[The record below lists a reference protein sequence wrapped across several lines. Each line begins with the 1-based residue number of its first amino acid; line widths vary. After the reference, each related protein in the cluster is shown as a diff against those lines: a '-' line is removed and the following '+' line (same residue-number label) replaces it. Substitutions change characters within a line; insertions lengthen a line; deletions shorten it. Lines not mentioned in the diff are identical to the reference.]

1 MSAQPPRA
9 LLARA
14 RTSRRGRLWLLAVLF
29 LAAAPGR
36 TLAAEAASPL
46 VLATVG
52 DARALPERLLGGSA
66 EAFFEHLIDNPV
78 KTGLLAAMHL
88 AFTRFPGGTQSN
100 YYDWKRGLIFVTAYP
115 NSSAYTSYWAGLA
128 PQIASVFPA
137 GISLEQYKVFSDTLG
152 AEIVMVPNLEAASVA
167 DQVAWFQRLAAAGAV
182 PAHIELGNEF
192 YIAMEGDPNVEARW
206 PDEPTTMAIS
216 KQYLD
221 GFRTYLPPA
230 VRVAVQAAPGP
241 FGMGQND
248 RGQFWDRIRQW
259 NLDLH
264 PESWFDAVTIH
275 LYPRLEEVT
284 GDPNANYEPVTAQLA
299 LRNFAAMMAR
309 HDDGTDETLA
319 DIESRVPGKEIWI
332 TEWNP
337 RGGQIWVAGQTDPVT
352 PALALHLVTR
362 MVLACL
368 RHPSVTMNLY
378 FMLNFLTSTPYGA
391 FVPDGSSFA
400 PLPATVA
407 FGWLCEA
414 ANGGATFQRVVEAGG
429 ARIPGG
435 GSKPETYAAIEGAI
449 FRAAGQATLIVQ
461 NAASEARSY
470 DMTSDAGGVAPSLV
484 ETLSMPELADTARR
498 AAQVARVSPS
508 LAVTLAPYSVTRL
521 VWEAPARVPRKHL
534 HSTGR

>member
-1 MSAQPPRA
+1 MSAPPPQA
-9 LLARA
+9 SLARA
-14 RTSRRGRLWLLAVLF
+14 RRSRRGSLWLLALLF
-29 LAAAPGR
+29 LAASVDRA
-36 TLAAEAASPL
+36 LAAEAGSPL

-52 DARALPERLLGGSA
+52 DERGLPERLLGGSA

-78 KTGLLAAMHL
+78 KTGLLASMHL

-100 YYDWKRGLIFVTAYP
+100 YYDWKRGLIFVTAYS

-128 PQIASVFPA
+128 PQIASLFPA

-152 AEIVMVPNLEAASVA
+152 AEIVMVPNLETASVA
-167 DQVAWFQRLAAAGAV
+167 DQVAWFQRLAAAGVV
-182 PAHIELGNEF
+182 PSHIELGNEF

-206 PDEPTTMAIS
+206 PDEPTTMALS

-230 VRVAVQAAPGP
+230 ARVAVQAAPGP
-241 FGMGQND
+241 FGMGRND
-248 RGQFWDRIRQW
+248 RGAFWDRMRQW
-259 NLDLH
+259 NVDLH

-284 GDPNANYEPVTAQLA
+284 GDPNANYEPVTTQLA
-299 LRNFAAMMAR
+299 LRNFAALMAR

-319 DIESRVPGKEIWI
+319 DIEGRVPGKEIWI

-368 RHPSVTMNLY
+368 RHLSVTMNLY

-435 GSKPETYAAIEGAI
+435 GSKSESYAAIEGAI
-449 FRAAGQATLIVQ
+449 FRAAGQVTLIVQ
-461 NAASEARSY
+461 NAGSVARSY
-470 DMTSDAGGVAPSLV
+470 DLTSDTSGIAPSLI
-484 ETLSMPELADTARR
+484 ETLSMPDLADTARR

-508 LAVTLAPYSVTRL
+508 LAVTLAPYSVTRV
-521 VWEAPARVPRKHL
+521 VWQAPGRVPRKHL
-534 HSTGR
+534 HPTGR